1 MSSIFKR
8 KLQFAISL
16 LRSGNIVLVWEAFRR
31 RLGSEE
37 IAIGFRRDLEKE
49 FAEPKSLMKI
59 SVRKAIPEDAK
70 YFQDRRNDGL
80 IERFETC
87 YVALTKEGIPCS
99 RLWLIDA
106 SQNELLKDTWNATFP
121 ELQPDEVLIENVYT
135 VPKYRGF
142 GILPLVVDKVVKAGR
157 KSGIRYALTFG
168 ELKNTITSRSFAY
181 AGFDPYILRRKRWT
195 LFIRRISFENVPA
208 DILEQYEKDTA
219 LYRQKREL

>member
-1 MSSIFKR
+1 M
-8 KLQFAISL
+8 
-16 LRSGNIVLVWEAFRR
+16 VWEAFRR

-37 IAIGFRRDLEKE
+37 IAIGFRRDLDKV

-59 SVRKAIPEDAK
+59 TVRKAVPEDAT

-80 IERFETC
+80 IERFQTC
-87 YVALTKEGIPCS
+87 YVALAKDGTPCS

-106 SQNELLKDTWNATFP
+106 SQNELLQETWRGTFP

-142 GILPLVVDKVVKAGR
+142 GILPLVVDQVVKAGK

-168 ELKNTITSRSFAY
+168 ELKNTITSRSFTY
-181 AGFDPYILRRKRWT
+181 AGFDPYILRRKKWRFFMRT
-195 LFIRRISFENVPA
+195 ISFEEIPA
-208 DILEQYEKDTA
+208 DILKQYEAETA
-219 LYRQKREL
+219 MYRQKREI